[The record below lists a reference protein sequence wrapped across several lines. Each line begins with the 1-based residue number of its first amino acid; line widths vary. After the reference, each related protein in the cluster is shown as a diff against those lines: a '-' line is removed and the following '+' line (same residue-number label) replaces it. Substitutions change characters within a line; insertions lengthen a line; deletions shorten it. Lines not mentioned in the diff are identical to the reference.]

1 MDDATLEIVF
11 FAVLAAFICHR
22 LWSVL
27 GRRDGETP
35 PAQPE
40 PFTIRDATARIQ
52 LNRQPPV
59 SLPPPQAVFNPD
71 EPISL
76 DGILKQIKI
85 VDPSFAERG
94 FLDGA
99 KAAFRMIVAAFADGN
114 RDALKPLLGDDV
126 YHTFDRAISDR
137 AANRTT
143 LQTTILSVDSSID
156 TARLTASV
164 ARITVSFRS
173 SQANIVRSA
182 EGSIVD
188 GDQKRPDEMVD
199 IWTFARDL
207 RSRDPNWTLVET
219 RHLTA

>member
-1 MDDATLEIVF
+1 M
-11 FAVLAAFICHR
+11 
-22 LWSVL
+22 
-27 GRRDGETP
+27 
-35 PAQPE
+35 
-40 PFTIRDATARIQ
+40 
-52 LNRQPPV
+52 
-59 SLPPPQAVFNPD
+59 FNPD
-71 EPISL
+71 DPISL
-76 DGILKQIKI
+76 DGILKQIRI
-85 VDPSFAERG
+85 VDPSFAERE

-99 KAAFRMIVAAFADGN
+99 KAAFRMIVEAFADGN

-137 AANRTT
+137 LANRTT

-156 TARLTASV
+156 TARLTGSV

-173 SQANIVRSA
+173 SQINIVRSA
-182 EGSIVD
+182 EGNIVD